1 MENILLSP
9 YADRPASQGYLDC
22 LSEDIDILE
31 AARRVKGLG
40 RKAVETLN
48 RLISWMTQYRRAMEH
63 SYTHQAATDKAN
75 IETGLGTDL
84 DAIEGFV
91 QELKDGGLKK

>member
-1 MENILLSP
+1 
-9 YADRPASQGYLDC
+9 
-22 LSEDIDILE
+22 
-31 AARRVKGLG
+31 
-40 RKAVETLN
+40 
-48 RLISWMTQYRRAMEH
+48 MTQYRRAMEH

-84 DAIEGFV
+84 DTIKGFV